1 MKCAENIGTNGI
13 SVRHLNIYGNE
24 IMSLKVDQ
32 DHTLF
37 WFIYLFICLFVHF
50 NLIHL
55 FVYSF
60 HTDINGT
67 SNVLFVS
74 LFVHLFV
81 CSLSWFVCM
90 VCSLLLLFFSFFLS
104 LFFYLFICLFTS
116 SFISRY
122 PQLFV
127 EYSFF
132 III

>member
-32 DHTLF
+32 DHSLF
-37 WFIYLFICLFVHF
+37 WFIYLFIYLFVHF

-67 SNVLFVS
+67 SNVLFVC
-74 LFVHLFV
+74 LFTLLVCLYGLFP
-81 CSLSWFVCM
+81 SS
-90 VCSLLLLFFSFFLS
+90 SFFFFLSFFLY
-104 LFFYLFICLFTS
+104 LFIYLFICLFTS